1 MADLFHGI
9 IADYQNNNCRSLA
22 TLEDRLI
29 PLRAAFGLDRAVD
42 VDEARIARYQADRL
56 AEGRAAGT
64 VNRELAALRRALRL
78 GFKHKQISRVP
89 DVAILAEAAPREGF
103 VEPNQY
109 ERLHA
114 HLPAYMQA
122 PSRFAYLTGW
132 RRRAVTSLRW
142 PDIDLPNQR
151 LYLRRASSKN
161 SKPYVLVLT
170 GELLALIERRWLARK
185 VTRKDGTTFLSD
197 YVFHRQGRAIGDFK
211 RAWKAA
217 CLAAGFC
224 RPGVDEHGQPVL
236 DGKGKPVIVPTIR
249 FHDVRRSAARNLRR
263 AGIGPDVGM
272 KITGHET
279 DSMWRRY
286 SIVSEDDIERA
297 LDATQAYVSARA
309 SQPKAAKVI
318 SMAGEGR
325 P

>member
-1 MADLFHGI
+1 M
-9 IADYQNNNCRSLA
+9 
-22 TLEDRLI
+22 
-29 PLRAAFGLDRAVD
+29 GLTAV
-42 VDEARIARYQADRL
+42 RT
-56 AEGRAAGT
+56 GR
-64 VNRELAALRRALRL
+64 E
-78 GFKHKQISRVP
+78 
-89 DVAILAEAAPREGF
+89 
-103 VEPNQY
+103 
-109 ERLHA
+109 
-114 HLPAYMQA
+114 
-122 PSRFAYLTGW
+122 
-132 RRRAVTSLRW
+132 
-142 PDIDLPNQR
+142 
-151 LYLRRASSKN
+151 
-161 SKPYVLVLT
+161 
-170 GELLALIERRWLARK
+170 
-185 VTRKDGTTFLSD
+185 VTRKDGTAFLSD